1 VAGEKV
7 DMNNYEKLDRLRLTA
22 EHIRVIKTCLTQAW
36 GKLFVAANLLNQSPE
51 FQRVSFDPSRNI
63 HFRVTR
69 QWLKDAVNRYPE
81 LRLAQLDAEESMLDM
96 IEFQAIQQAI
106 GTKTAKPNLQAI
118 QFLLTTQGKKRGYGF
133 AESEDSQK
141 YIQTRIAEILN
152 QATPDAI
159 IQISKISEFTSV
171 TKRIKQMAAN
181 AHQNEEQIV
190 QPELKDET
198 QQSPTLITE
207 PKDET
212 EQPTLLPESTKS
224 DRENHEP

>member
-1 VAGEKV
+1 
-7 DMNNYEKLDRLRLTA
+7 MNNYEKLDRLRLTA
-22 EHIRVIKTCLTQAW
+22 EHIRVIKASLTQAW
-36 GKLFVAANLLNQSPE
+36 GKLFVAANFLNQSPE
-51 FQRVSFDPSRNI
+51 FQRISFDPSRNT

-81 LRLAQLDAEESMLDM
+81 LRLAQLDAEESLLDM
-96 IEFQAIQQAI
+96 IEFRAIEQAI
-106 GTKTAKPNLQAI
+106 GTKTPEGKVTKPNLQAI

-171 TKRIKQMAAN
+171 TKRIKQTTTHA
-181 AHQNEEQIV
+181 EQVEGQIIE
-190 QPELKDET
+190 PELKE
-198 QQSPTLITE
+198 
-207 PKDET
+207 ET
-212 EQPTLLPESTKS
+212 EQSPSLTEPTKS
-224 DRENHEP
+224 DQENHEP